1 MVFNVPRVVVVVK
14 TFRWM
19 QGLLLSG
26 LKIGHALIVEINTS
40 TENLEEQIYRG
51 LYLRGSVMFQF
62 QGCWS

>member
-26 LKIGHALIVEINTS
+26 LKIGHALIAEINTS

-51 LYLRGSVMFQF
+51 WIWDYV
-62 QGCWS
+62 

>member
-1 MVFNVPRVVVVVK
+1 MIVFNVPRVVMVVK

-51 LYLRGSVMFQF
+51 WIWDYV
-62 QGCWS
+62 